1 MLPLH
6 YKTLGE
12 PWKESNLQYLL
23 KIKMCYRYT
32 TRFGG
37 GVLGGFE
44 PPFFLSKGERDTIT
58 LQDSCLTRL
67 NVLQDS
73 YVLQDYKGVFM
84 CYLIHV

>member
-58 LQDSCLTRL
+58 LQDS
-67 NVLQDS
+67 

>member
-6 YKTLGE
+6 YKTWGE

-58 LQDSCLTRL
+58 LQDS
-67 NVLQDS
+67 